1 LTGCWVPHDTRDTV
15 VDFVRTWS
23 DKTDIP
29 ACRFL
34 PWIGIGTSKFHDGKQ
49 RFGKVNEHNAWVP
62 RDHWLTDDEKQ
73 RICACARAQPSEGYR
88 RLTFMMLDADQV
100 ACSPASVYRV
110 LKNAGLLAG
119 SSPVPTKKGTGFVQ
133 PLQPH
138 EHWHVD
144 VSYLNIAG
152 TFYFLCSILDGYSR
166 FIVHWEI
173 REKMEETDVQT
184 IIQRAREAYP
194 DARPRIISDNGPQF
208 IAKEFKEFV
217 RIAGMTHVKT
227 SPYYPQSN
235 GKIERWHKTLK
246 GECIRVKVPL
256 SLDDARAL
264 VADYVA
270 HYNTVRLHSAIGYV
284 TPKDK
289 LDGRAKEIHAARD
302 RKLAEARQRRQ
313 QQRQAQQQRRQAS
326 PAAAARPAIDFDA
339 VRAAITLAA
348 VLQLLGFKAT
358 STRGTQQRGPCP
370 LHGSPSGTSR
380 CFSANLDHHTFHC
393 FKCGRS
399 GNALDLWAQAT
410 RQNPYDA
417 AIDLCQRLHI
427 PLPTSPP
434 ATRNS
439 EEEPVAPDPATCTMP
454 STGT

>member
-1 LTGCWVPHDTRDTV
+1 LTGRWVPHDTRDTI

-29 ACRFL
+29 VCRFL
-34 PWIGIGTSKFHDGKQ
+34 PWVGIGASKFHDWKQ
-49 RFGKVNEHNAWVP
+49 RFGQVNEHNAWVP
-62 RDHWLTDDEKQ
+62 RDHWLTDDEKEQ
-73 RICACARAQPSEGYR
+73 ICVCARQHPHEGYR

-110 LKNAGLLAG
+110 LKGAGLLAG
-119 SSPVPTKKGTGFVQ
+119 SSPNLTKKGTGFVQ

-173 REKMEETDVQT
+173 REKMEEVDVET
-184 IIQRAREAYP
+184 ILQRAREAYP

-208 IAKEFKEFV
+208 IAKDFKEFI

-246 GECIRVKVPL
+246 GECIRVSVPL
-256 SLDDARAL
+256 SLDDARRL
-264 VADYVA
+264 VTEYVA

-289 LDGRAKEIHAARD
+289 LAGRDKEIHADRD
-302 RKLAEARQRRQ
+302 RKLAEARERRQ
-313 QQRQAQQQRRQAS
+313 QQRQAEHQRPQAP
-326 PAAAARPAIDFDA
+326 PAAKARPAIDFDA

-348 VLQLLGFKAT
+348 VLQLLGFKAN
-358 STRGTQQRGPCP
+358 SSHGAQQRGPCP
-370 LHGSPSGTSR
+370 LHGSSSGTSR
-380 CFSANLDHHTFHC
+380 CFSADLEEQCFHC

-410 RQNPYDA
+410 RQNPYEA
-417 AIDLCQRLHI
+417 AIDLCQRLAI
-427 PLPTSPP
+427 PLPTLPP
-434 ATRNS
+434 PRNS
-439 EEEPVAPDPATCTMP
+439 EEEPVAPLPESCTMP
-454 STGT
+454 LTGP